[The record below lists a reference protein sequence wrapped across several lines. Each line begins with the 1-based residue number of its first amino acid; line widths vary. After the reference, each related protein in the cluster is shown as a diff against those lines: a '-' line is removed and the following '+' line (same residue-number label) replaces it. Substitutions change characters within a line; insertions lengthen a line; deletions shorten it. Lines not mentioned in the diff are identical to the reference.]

1 MLDGR
6 IYLNVPYTT
15 NKEAEILFSFER
27 EGGGGR
33 DTCDGKASHPG
44 LVAVLLGGWATCLEN
59 RLTHVVT

>member
-27 EGGGGR
+27 EGGGGEGGGE
-33 DTCDGKASHPG
+33 TPAMEKHPIQD
-44 LVAVLLGGWATCLEN
+44 
-59 RLTHVVT
+59 

>member
-27 EGGGGR
+27 EGGGGGGE
-33 DTCDGKASHPG
+33 TPEMEKHPIQD
-44 LVAVLLGGWATCLEN
+44 
-59 RLTHVVT
+59 